1 MTIDAVIAW
10 LDAGEPDPDEAA
22 IRIRRVVDAVIQSA
36 SGK

>member
-10 LDAGEPDPDEAA
+10 LDAGQPYPDEAA

-36 SGK
+36 SAQ